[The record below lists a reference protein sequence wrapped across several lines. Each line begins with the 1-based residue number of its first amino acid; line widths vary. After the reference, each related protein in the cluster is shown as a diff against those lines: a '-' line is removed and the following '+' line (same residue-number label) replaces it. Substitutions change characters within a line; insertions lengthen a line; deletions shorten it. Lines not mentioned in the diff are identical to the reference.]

1 MLVYLL
7 DVGCVFFLG
16 GKNVESQTLEDPM
29 SLELQLHQLLLRHG
43 VTPVALASQPC
54 LGEVYRRQLHVG
66 LPEIA
71 DGWRLRP

>member
-1 MLVYLL
+1 MLV
-7 DVGCVFFLG
+7 VFFFGG

-54 LGEVYRRQLHVG
+54 RGEVYRRQLHVG